1 MHRHR
6 LHQNLSV
13 DCRHYPSCQAP
24 PQPPHLQHNRPIPIQ
39 QWSGH
44 HAPASHCPSGA
55 VMTPMYGLPHQT
67 PNGDQ
72 RPASL
77 RPPQITH
84 HRQWLLRHDCQA
96 SYQNSILLALFIWA
110 YPLGRAAGPAAS
122 RASVCHMAK
131 SRLRRLP
138 IACNL
143 SARSWMDCSECIG
156 KK

>member
-55 VMTPMYGLPHQT
+55 VMTPMYGLPHQS
-67 PNGDQ
+67 PNGGQ
-72 RPASL
+72 RPANL

-84 HRQWLLRHDCQA
+84 HRQWMFRHDCQA
-96 SYQNSILLALFIWA
+96 SYHDSILLGTFHLSISTVPGGWH
-110 YPLGRAAGPAAS
+110 GGITS
-122 RASVCHMAK
+122 Q
-131 SRLRRLP
+131 RLP
-138 IACNL
+138 HGQVAAPP
-143 SARSWMDCSECIG
+143 SADCL
-156 KK
+156 

>member
-1 MHRHR
+1 MHRR
-6 LHQNLSV
+6 RPHQNPTV

-24 PQPPHLQHNRPIPIQ
+24 PQPPRLQHNRPIPIQ

-96 SYQNSILLALFIWA
+96 SYQNSILLGTFH
-110 YPLGRAAGPAAS
+110 LGIPIRPGGWHS
-122 RASVCHMAK
+122 GLTSQ
-131 SRLRRLP
+131 RLP
-138 IACNL
+138 HGQVA
-143 SARSWMDCSECIG
+143 APPFADCL
-156 KK
+156 